1 MWLHERVSLVDIY
14 SDGCRLIWFYAM
26 IRSQNMKFLPRATPQ
41 HSLEVRIRNS
51 FGLLE
56 FSLQQYKNLLF
67 GPKSMIQKNTF
78 STHSHYKNICLILF
92 LDRSKKVLDSSI
104 FLAEDLLFHA
114 MIYLVDH
121 LD

>member
-1 MWLHERVSLVDIY
+1 
-14 SDGCRLIWFYAM
+14 
-26 IRSQNMKFLPRATPQ
+26 MKFLPRATPQ
-41 HSLEVRIRNS
+41 LSLEVRIRNS